1 MKYNKMKS
9 GGMYDAIMKYM
20 EGGNF
25 ASSNQRGRVYKFGGK
40 TYEHGGAGPHGNEAN
55 SDIKLVAK
63 DSYNTADEAQPG
75 TDYIYMVDGQPTKY
89 NHADVA
95 NLLKSEGLQGQN
107 LKMRM
112 EELFSAIPE
121 KNKESPEDER
131 AYRQGQ
137 LNKILADVGA
147 VARGDGSQVK
157 MVGSGK
163 FVREDLGNA
172 LRGVLRGDRAMQRDI
187 APMGERQSPG
197 QSAFGEGVNADEFL
211 KSLSRNYRN

>member
-1 MKYNKMKS
+1 MKS

-25 ASSNQRGRVYKFGGK
+25 APSNQRGRVYKFGGK
-40 TYEHGGAGPHGNEAN
+40 TYEHGGAHGNEAS

-63 DSYNTADEAQPG
+63 DSINTADQAEPG
-75 TDYIYMVDGQPTKY
+75 KDYIYMVDGQPTKY
-89 NHADVA
+89 NHTDVA
-95 NLLKSEGLQGQN
+95 NLLKSEGIQGEN
-107 LKMRM
+107 LGMRM
-112 EELFSAIPE
+112 EELWSAIPDRT
-121 KNKESPEDER
+121 KGNPEDER

-157 MVGSGK
+157 MVHPSM

-172 LRGVLRGDRAMQRDI
+172 LRGVYRGDRAMQKD
-187 APMGERQSPG
+187 MGPQTERYSPG